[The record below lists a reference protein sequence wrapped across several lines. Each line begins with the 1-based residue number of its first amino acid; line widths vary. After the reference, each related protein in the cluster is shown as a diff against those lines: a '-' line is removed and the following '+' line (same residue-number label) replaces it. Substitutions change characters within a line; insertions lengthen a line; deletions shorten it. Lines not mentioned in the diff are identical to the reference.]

1 LGDFIPVLGNDVQVK
16 IRSNFWLAGTRQF
29 SDHLLFGVGPDQY
42 GNNYE
47 QYRTIED
54 IVKYTNILSND
65 AHSASVQT
73 LATVGI
79 VGTLAFLFLI
89 ALVIRSF
96 LIIWDRRIID
106 RKSLFALALFVF
118 IYLTNSFVSP
128 ITLSHKFIFWA
139 VCGFIVGQV
148 YRLPSRR
155 SERKFSQMALPSLS
169 ALILLLV
176 ATLFTQAQL
185 NYLSHI
191 ERYADDNSVVQEYK
205 ASPMLPCFMY
215 FDAELLMASNL
226 GPERA
231 ADLAREELVNNPRC
245 VAAQIH
251 LTKAAVNRGELPGLK
266 ELVYRLYEIAPAR
279 NDTISLAMYYAN
291 RTGDVKLREA
301 LERQMKT
308 LGLVYIPGQLG

>member
-1 LGDFIPVLGNDVQVK
+1 
-16 IRSNFWLAGTRQF
+16 
-29 SDHLLFGVGPDQY
+29 
-42 GNNYE
+42 
-47 QYRTIED
+47 
-54 IVKYTNILSND
+54 
-65 AHSASVQT
+65 
-73 LATVGI
+73 
-79 VGTLAFLFLI
+79 
-89 ALVIRSF
+89 
-96 LIIWDRRIID
+96 
-106 RKSLFALALFVF
+106 
-118 IYLTNSFVSP
+118 
-128 ITLSHKFIFWA
+128 
-139 VCGFIVGQV
+139 
-148 YRLPSRR
+148 
-155 SERKFSQMALPSLS
+155 MALPSLS
-169 ALILLLV
+169 ALTLLLV
-176 ATLFTQAQL
+176 ATLFTRAQL

-231 ADLAREELVNNPRC
+231 AELAREELVNNPRC
-245 VAAQIH
+245 VAAQIY

-291 RTGDVKLREA
+291 RSGDVKLREA